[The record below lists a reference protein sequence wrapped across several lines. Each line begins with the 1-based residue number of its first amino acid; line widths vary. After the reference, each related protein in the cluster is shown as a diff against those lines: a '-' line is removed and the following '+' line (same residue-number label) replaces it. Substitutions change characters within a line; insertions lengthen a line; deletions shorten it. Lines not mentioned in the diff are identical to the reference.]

1 MIIQQIYNNNVVL
14 VLDENQKKELILTG
28 CGIGFQ
34 KKKGQEVDK
43 SKIERTFVT
52 QDESFIDK
60 IGKLASQVDEKF
72 FEVSTEV
79 IAHAEGILNT
89 ELYEYIYVALTDHIA
104 FAIKRY
110 HENITIKNDLLHEIK
125 RIHKKEYEIG
135 KWAVD
140 YINKEFNVEFPLDE
154 AGFIAM
160 HIVNSNYKG
169 SSKESLLITKIV
181 KDILNIIRYY
191 YRVEFKEDDINY
203 DRLLTHLKFF
213 ANRLV
218 KREELN
224 DTNSDIVDIIKIKYE
239 KDYNCAYKIKT
250 HVEKNYDYY
259 VSQDELLYL
268 TLHIKRVISVL
279 NS

>member
-1 MIIQQIYNNNVVL
+1 MNKGNCILGEILIMIIQQIYNNNVVL
-14 VLDENQKKELILTG
+14 VLDENIKKELILTG

-34 KKKGQEVDK
+34 KKKGQEIDK
-43 SKIERTFVT
+43 SKI
-52 QDESFIDK
+52 
-60 IGKLASQVDEKF
+60 
-72 FEVSTEV
+72 
-79 IAHAEGILNT
+79 
-89 ELYEYIYVALTDHIA
+89 VALTDHIA

-140 YINKEFNVEFPLDE
+140 YINKEFDVKFPVDE

-169 SSKESLLITKIV
+169 ISKESLLITKIV

-213 ANRLV
+213 AKRLV
-218 KREELN
+218 KKEKIN
-224 DTNSDIVDIIKIKYE
+224 DTNNEIIDIIKVKYE
-239 KDYNCAYKIKT
+239 KDYDCAYKIKT

-279 NS
+279 NL

>member
-14 VLDENQKKELILTG
+14 VLDENIKKELILTG

-34 KKKGQEVDK
+34 KKKGQEIDE
-43 SKIERTFVT
+43 SKIERTFVI
-52 QDESFIDK
+52 QDESFVDK

-72 FEVSTEV
+72 FEISTDI
-79 IAHAEGILNT
+79 IAYAENILNT

-110 HENITIKNDLLHEIK
+110 NENITIKNDLLHEIK

-140 YINKEFNVEFPLDE
+140 YINREFNVEFPLDE

-218 KREELN
+218 KREEID
-224 DTNSDIVDIIKIKYE
+224 DTNNEIVDIIKVKYE

-250 HVEKNYDYY
+250 HVENNYDYY

-268 TLHIKRVISVL
+268 TLHIKRVIFVL
-279 NS
+279 NL